1 MSLPVK
7 DPPKPGRAR
16 SIALAR
22 IGGRIFGALLLIS
35 GIWAFLR
42 GAGNSSGFDAFRAG
56 YSILYGA
63 VLIFPIGRLSPK
75 LWKPGIVLLCL
86 LSAGHVF
93 VLVVAVMYQYMELAE
108 IGERLG
114 VPGLEGSLVFLSLL
128 QPPAALFERYPDLF
142 D

>member
-1 MSLPVK
+1 MDEPTSP
-7 DPPKPGRAR
+7 PPKPAR
-16 SIALAR
+16 KKGIAYAR
-22 IGGRIFGALLLIS
+22 IGGRIFGGLLVMGGL
-35 GIWAFLR
+35 WTFLGGPGGSR
-42 GAGNSSGFDAFRAG
+42 FDAFRAA

-63 VLIFPIGRLSPK
+63 VLFLPFARLRPK
-75 LWKPGIVLLCL
+75 LWKPGFALLCL

-128 QPPAALFERYPDLF
+128 QPPSALFERYPDLF